1 MYFFKIHHAWNF
13 ILLFYLYNHLW
24 ILTYDN
30 SKKPEF
36 LYLHNLNMLFMSYIH
51 HICCC
56 CFFTAKFH
64 FFYTKVKKK
73 HGKRAHTNH
82 KFGIFIS
89 CQYNLKRW
97 VWQKQWI
104 IEIKLLPV
112 RRMRELLSFGH
123 SNLQLYCLF
132 TFFFINFNFV
142 ISAIYRENPYQIL
155 YWCIVFI
162 WTKGMIYF
170 F

>member
-1 MYFFKIHHAWNF
+1 MLGILFNFSICTISHGFWRMTIQRNLNFYICITWICCLCQIFIIFVVVSSQLNF
-13 ILLFYLYNHLW
+13 I
-24 ILTYDN
+24 
-30 SKKPEF
+30 
-36 LYLHNLNMLFMSYIH
+36 
-51 HICCC
+51 
-56 CFFTAKFH
+56 
-64 FFYTKVKKK
+64 FFYTIVKKK

-112 RRMRELLSFGH
+112 LRMRELLTFGH
-123 SNLQLYCLF
+123 SNSQLYCLF

-142 ISAIYRENPYQIL
+142 ISAIYRENPYQISFL
-155 YWCIVFI
+155 FEQ
-162 WTKGMIYF
+162 K
-170 F
+170 